1 MEKLL
6 EKAIRL
12 FDQVEI
18 FSHESEVK
26 SVNFENL
33 QLHDIETSLER
44 GVSVRAIKNGKLGF
58 AYTRNLI
65 DPDELLQNAMDS
77 LHAGVSAD
85 FSFPATGETAYLPT
99 FDQSLEDVSSSRL
112 VDECQRICD
121 CLNESGGEVSASAGT
136 GIKRIRL
143 MNSAGTDL
151 RMASGTSHVFGRLGF
166 PGTGSTIGR
175 VIESRAFAA
184 MDDAVVKDIFSTFT
198 ASRNEIK
205 IRGGRMK
212 VLFMPNSMYSL
223 IWRINAAAN
232 ARNIF
237 EKTSPLTSRL
247 GEKVFSEKLTI
258 YDDPHDD
265 CGCSARSFDD
275 EGVATKKLCLFDRGV
290 FKNFFSDLKYSE
302 KLKVESTGHGY
313 RVAQWQSD
321 PLPLNPVPATMNLR
335 FAPGEKTVAELVRS
349 IDRGVIVEV
358 CLGAHSGNI
367 INGDLSIGGCPAMYV
382 ENGEIK
388 GRASDIMVA
397 GNIYDM
403 FKNVID
409 LSAESQFGYGSYSPA
424 MLIDDMNVSSSG

>member
-26 SVNFENL
+26 SVNFENMK
-33 QLHDIETSLER
+33 LHDIETSLEK
-44 GVSVRAIKNGKLGF
+44 GVSIRAIKNGKLSF

-65 DPDELLQNAMDS
+65 DPDELLQNAVDS

-85 FSFPATGETAYLPT
+85 FSFPATSGTVDLPT
-99 FDQSLEDVSSSRL
+99 FDKSVEDISSSQL

-121 CLNESGGEVSASAGT
+121 SLNETGGEVGASAGT
-136 GIKRIRL
+136 EIKRIRV

-151 RMASGTSHVFGRLGF
+151 RLVSGASHVYGRLGF

-175 VIESRAFAA
+175 IIASRAFAT
-184 MDDAVVKDIFSTFT
+184 MDDAVVKDIASTFI
-198 ASRNEIK
+198 ASRNEVK
-205 IRGGRMK
+205 VRGGRMK

-223 IWRINAAAN
+223 IWRINAAVN

-237 EKTSPLTSRL
+237 EKTSPLTGRL

-258 YDDPHDD
+258 CDDSHDD
-265 CGCSARSFDD
+265 SGRSARSCDD
-275 EGVATKKLCLFDRGV
+275 EGVATKKICLFDRGV

-302 KLKVESTGHGY
+302 KLNVESTGHGY
-313 RVAQWQSD
+313 RVAQWQND
-321 PLPLNPVPATMNLR
+321 PLPLNPAPAAMNLR
-335 FAPGEKTVAELVRS
+335 FSPGEKTVAELIRS
-349 IDRGVIVEV
+349 MDRGIIVEV

-424 MLIDDMNVSSSG
+424 MLIDDVNVSSSG